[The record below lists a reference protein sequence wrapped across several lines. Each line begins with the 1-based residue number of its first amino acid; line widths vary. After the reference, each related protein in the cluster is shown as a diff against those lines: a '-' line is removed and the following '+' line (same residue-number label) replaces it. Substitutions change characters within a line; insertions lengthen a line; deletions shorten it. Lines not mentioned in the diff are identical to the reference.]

1 MLLLTSTDW
10 SISLYAPTRCKD
22 SIAVRK
28 MRKKKTRQASDEFFQ
43 TPELPTHI
51 FRAGDVGRI
60 LGIEKWR
67 LEKFLT
73 GKQFRLSAS
82 GQLGKGQGSWRLF
95 SHQDIYR
102 LGIANR
108 MVNDGFTAKF
118 VSVVLQEVEDSE
130 LLDFDEHGRSTAPNL
145 GLFRSNKGPYVAFVS
160 AEKSEPYY
168 VLKLWELIRDIDKRI
183 HAERTGK

>member
-1 MLLLTSTDW
+1 
-10 SISLYAPTRCKD
+10 
-22 SIAVRK
+22 
-28 MRKKKTRQASDEFFQ
+28 MRKKKTRQTPDEFFQ
-43 TPELPTHI
+43 TPVLPTHI

-73 GKQFRLSAS
+73 GKQFRLRAS

-108 MVNDGFTAKF
+108 LVQDGFTAKF
-118 VSVVLQEVEDSE
+118 ASLLLQEIYDED
-130 LLDFDEHGRSTAPNL
+130 LLDIDEEGRSTAMDL
-145 GLFRSNKGPYVAFVS
+145 GVFRSDKGPYVAFAS
-160 AEKSEPYY
+160 AEKKEPYY
-168 VLKLWELIRDIDKRI
+168 VLKLLELIRDIDKRVYE
-183 HAERTGK
+183 ERTGR